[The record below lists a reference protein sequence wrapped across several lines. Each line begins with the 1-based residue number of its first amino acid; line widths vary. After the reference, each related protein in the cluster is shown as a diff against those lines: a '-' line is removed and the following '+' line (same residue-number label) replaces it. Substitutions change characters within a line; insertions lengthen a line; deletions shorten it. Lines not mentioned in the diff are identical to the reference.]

1 MNKSKQN
8 IEKGFSKISSH
19 YEQLD
24 KTSSLINW
32 MRKRVRKHLHKEL
45 KPIAKILEINC
56 GSGIDAVYFAKK
68 GYNIHAT
75 DIAPGMIDVVTTKIK
90 SESLKKNLS
99 CQRLSFNELNKLNP
113 QKYNHIFSNFGGL
126 NCSSEEEL
134 QEVFG
139 LFKQL
144 LSPNGKITL
153 VLMPKICAWEFL
165 KILKGNKTAFRRLK
179 KDGVFANIEGE
190 QVHTFYHSASR
201 IKNLLLKDF
210 KNFKVENICFLAPT
224 GNHVDFPEKY
234 PVLFNTLSLFDTISN
249 KIPFFRGY
257 GDYYILTASLK

>member
-1 MNKSKQN
+1 MNKSKQS

-32 MRKRVRKHLHKEL
+32 MRKRVRKHLYKEL
-45 KPIAKILEINC
+45 KPAAKILEINC

-139 LFKQL
+139 
-144 LSPNGKITL
+144 
-153 VLMPKICAWEFL
+153 
-165 KILKGNKTAFRRLK
+165 
-179 KDGVFANIEGE
+179 
-190 QVHTFYHSASR
+190 
-201 IKNLLLKDF
+201 
-210 KNFKVENICFLAPT
+210 
-224 GNHVDFPEKY
+224 
-234 PVLFNTLSLFDTISN
+234 
-249 KIPFFRGY
+249 
-257 GDYYILTASLK
+257 